1 MKHSLPALVLVFA
14 SVVPSAAL
22 AQSKPVDAF
31 VSVLDAKGD
40 PAIGLTAEDF
50 HVREDGVVREVL
62 KAGPATDRLTI
73 ALLIDDSQ
81 AATPA
86 VQMIRE
92 AVNDFISAL
101 SDKGEIALITFGE
114 RPTIALDYTSDQKK
128 LHDAA
133 NRIFPRTGAGSY
145 LMDAIIEVSKGLQK
159 REAKRPV
166 VVVLMVE
173 DDVEFSNRHYD
184 QVLDPLARAHAAL
197 HVVSLGQPRASLTD
211 EIRNRDQVIAMGTE
225 RTGGRRDNVL
235 ALTAAAPKMKQL
247 AAELINQYVV
257 TYSRPETLIPPEKLE
272 VTVSKPGL
280 VARARTRTGE
290 AAAR

>member
-1 MKHSLPALVLVFA
+1 MKHSLPALVFAFA

-62 KAGPATDRLTI
+62 KAGPATDPLTV

-166 VVVLMVE
+166 IVVLMVE

-184 QVLDPLARAHAAL
+184 QVLDPLARAHASL

-235 ALTAAAPKMKQL
+235 ALTAAAPEMKQL